1 MASNIQRLIWHHLTY
16 FFRSVPSFATP
27 PLLNACSLEMRRG
40 KHYLRKP
47 SLLSFFSSRHVTWF
61 ATLDGALGH
70 LLPVAEKTY
79 RRLTMLMNV
88 MTTNLP
94 HTAGLNPKGFRQMRQ
109 GRKDLR
115 NASRGIVD
123 GDLVF
128 KYPDLPAPEKVPTII
143 ASNSCWETSFA
154 SLKKMQ
160 VRRTYVVRIFEF

>member
-1 MASNIQRLIWHHLTY
+1 MIMSKLGFVYSEIDLAPLDLV
-16 FFRSVPSFATP
+16 FRFVPSFATP
-27 PLLNACSLEMRRG
+27 PLLNACSLEMKSG
-40 KHYLRKP
+40 KPYIKI
-47 SLLSFFSSRHVTWF
+47 SFPFIFSSRHVTWF

-143 ASNSCWETSFA
+143 AS
-154 SLKKMQ
+154 
-160 VRRTYVVRIFEF
+160 

>member
-1 MASNIQRLIWHHLTY
+1 M
-16 FFRSVPSFATP
+16 
-27 PLLNACSLEMRRG
+27 
-40 KHYLRKP
+40 
-47 SLLSFFSSRHVTWF
+47 TWF

-143 ASNSCWETSFA
+143 ASKLTPRSQNCRRSWPGKLEPPSPSFLMIYLSWTGMPATSSSTEPQWTA
-154 SLKKMQ
+154 RVIVSLHS
-160 VRRTYVVRIFEF
+160 VISE

>member
-1 MASNIQRLIWHHLTY
+1 M
-16 FFRSVPSFATP
+16 
-27 PLLNACSLEMRRG
+27 
-40 KHYLRKP
+40 
-47 SLLSFFSSRHVTWF
+47 TWF

-143 ASNSCWETSFA
+143 ASKITPRFHNCRRSWPGKLEPPSPSFLMICQSWTGMPATS
-154 SLKKMQ
+154 SSTDSTKDCTRHRVLTLSDQ
-160 VRRTYVVRIFEF
+160 